1 MDWNKVIEIL
11 QGLPEE
17 IRAKKATMF
26 VNDEYWFIDLMQS
39 AVSGEVYVTALNSGD
54 GEESG

>member
-1 MDWNKVIEIL
+1 MDWNKVIEII

-17 IRAKKATMF
+17 IRAKNASMF
-26 VNDEYWFIDLMQS
+26 VYDEYWFFDLMQS